1 MFGPGTIW
9 ILIPLLALLVGAFT
23 EWLNFKSKQKELGT
37 SAHEL
42 EKTVR
47 TLEQALEKSEAE
59 RRRVVQRLENVEA
72 IVTSE
77 AWDAL
82 HGGEDA
88 ALSARGTPEPLLD
101 KTSEDSTPGA
111 SDAARAAQMAR
122 RLNGSS

>member
-9 ILIPLLALLVGAFT
+9 ILIPLLAILMGGFIS
-23 EWLNFKSKQKELGT
+23 WLDFKSKQKELGT
-37 SAHEL
+37 STHEL
-42 EKTVR
+42 EKTV
-47 TLEQALEKSEAE
+47 EALERALKKSEAD
-59 RRRVVQRLENVEA
+59 RQCVVQRLQNVEA

-82 HGGEDA
+82 HGGEDS
-88 ALSARGTPEPLLD
+88 ALSARGASEPLLD